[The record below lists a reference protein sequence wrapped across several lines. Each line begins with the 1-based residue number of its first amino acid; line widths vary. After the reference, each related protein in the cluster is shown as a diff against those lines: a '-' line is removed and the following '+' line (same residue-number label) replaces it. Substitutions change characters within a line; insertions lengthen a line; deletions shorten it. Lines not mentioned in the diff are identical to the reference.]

1 MYFFAEKRVGS
12 IVKYIVQSV
21 SRNEEE
27 LAFRS
32 ERRERRILVYPFM
45 RRSVI
50 KKKEILFEFGRRIK
64 KENEFCTNLN
74 RESF

>member
-50 KKKEILFEFGRRIK
+50 KKKKSYLNLEDELK
-64 KENEFCTNLN
+64 KKMNSALI
-74 RESF
+74 